1 VSEVGGM
8 GGGYLRVPVE
18 GVGNREQPV
27 VEFNVLLG
35 RSKMIIKYKLIG
47 HYDTYSYNYCICY
60 LYKLFL
66 I

>member
-35 RSKMIIKYKLIG
+35 RI
-47 HYDTYSYNYCICY
+47 
-60 LYKLFL
+60 
-66 I
+66 